1 MDAAITYLISQ
12 GPAWALLA
20 LAVWRMTQQDKAL
33 NEAKDAHLTT
43 LKEVLPIAEA
53 MKKHSETAVSVVQDY
68 TVELQIERASRER
81 TNAGS

>member
-1 MDAAITYLISQ
+1 MDAAVAYLVSQ

-33 NEAKDAHLTT
+33 NDAKDAHLAT

-68 TVELQIERASRER
+68 TVELQIERAARER
-81 TNAGS
+81 KNESS